1 MYTQSYKSAT
11 DWLSWKGHLK
21 PQVRNTVDV
30 KLAAVIFGYIFI
42 SQKLGRPICLDRRTT
57 LSV

>member
-30 KLAAVIFGYIFI
+30 KLAAVIFGYIFN
-42 SQKLGRPICLDRRTT
+42 SQICLDRRTT

>member
-30 KLAAVIFGYIFI
+30 DLRFYLQQ
-42 SQKLGRPICLDRRTT
+42 SETRTPNLLG
-57 LSV
+57 